1 MPSTSAALAAML
13 TWSPG
18 AIWLAT
24 PRSASTVTVTATRLS
39 LLIWLANALPRPSS
53 ADTNVPAVM
62 NCFAFT
68 GPDSTLP
75 LSWSRLVMADG
86 GNEPLATFSLSTS
99 PACSTSAPVV
109 PLAMSALAT
118 YALTNDALSW
128 ARLSAPDA
136 YMYTPIPATSAST
149 MAAAAINVRRFDTAT
164 PLGIRSGPSDV
175 RPPHGKP

>member
-1 MPSTSAALAAML
+1 ML

-39 LLIWLANALPRPSS
+39 LLIWLANALPRPSAS
-53 ADTNVPAVM
+53 DTKVPTVM

-75 LSWSRLVMADG
+75 LSWSRLVIADG

-109 PLAMSALAT
+109 PLAMSAVAT
-118 YALTNDALSW
+118 YAFTNDALSW

-164 PLGIRSGPSDV
+164 PLGSVLVPQSSAPAREALSRMSP
-175 RPPHGKP
+175 